1 MKVFILSQQVM
12 TVFGRTEWVDI
23 YTNRNYDSIIQFF
36 DKYKKAHP
44 DARFAVRSVEEIII
58 ADTKE

>member
-23 YTNRNYDSIIQFF
+23 YTNRNPDSVMQFLGKF
-36 DKYKKAHP
+36 KKAHP
-44 DARFAVRSVEEIII
+44 DARFAVRSVEETII